1 MREEI
6 IRIKLK
12 DIRDSLEKVKTHL
25 PQTLE
30 EFLDLGLVK
39 DGIYKKV
46 EFMIENVLD
55 ICKIINTDLNLGLPK
70 KDVDIIENLVKNEI
84 ISKEM
89 GEKIKEMKSF
99 RNILVHR
106 YGKIEDEIAY
116 EEIKNG
122 LKDFE
127 KFEME
132 IEKFLEKIKK
142 EFIK

>member
-12 DIRDSLEKVKTHL
+12 EIKDSLTKIKNNL
-25 PQTLE
+25 PKTLE
-30 EFLDLGLVK
+30 EFLDLGLIK
-39 DGIYKKV
+39 DGIYKRV

-70 KDVDIIENLVKNEI
+70 KDVDIIENLVKHKI
-84 ISKEM
+84 ISKKM
-89 GEKIKEMKSF
+89 GDKIKEMKSF
-99 RNILVHR
+99 RNILVHV
-106 YGKIEDEIAY
+106 YGEIEDEIAY

-127 KFEME
+127 DFEKE
-132 IEKFLEKIKK
+132 IESFLKARNKLHH
-142 EFIK
+142 

>member
-30 EFLDLGLVK
+30 EFLNLGLVK

-70 KDVDIIENLVKNEI
+70 KDVDIIENLVKHKI

-89 GEKIKEMKSF
+89 G
-99 RNILVHR
+99 
-106 YGKIEDEIAY
+106 
-116 EEIKNG
+116 
-122 LKDFE
+122 
-127 KFEME
+127 
-132 IEKFLEKIKK
+132 KK
-142 EFIK
+142 

>member
-25 PQTLE
+25 PKTLE

-55 ICKIINTDLNLGLPK
+55 ICKIINSDLNLGLPK
-70 KDVDIIENLVKNEI
+70 KDTDIIENLVKNGI
-84 ISKEM
+84 ISGEI
-89 GEKIKEMKSF
+89 GEKIKEMKGF

-106 YGKIEDEIAY
+106 YGEIEDEIAY

-127 KFEME
+127 EFEKE
-132 IEKFLEKIKK
+132 IEKFLEKVKTK
-142 EFIK
+142 

>member
-1 MREEI
+1 
-6 IRIKLK
+6 
-12 DIRDSLEKVKTHL
+12 
-25 PQTLE
+25 
-30 EFLDLGLVK
+30 LDLGLVK

-46 EFMIENVLD
+46 EFVIENVLD

-70 KDVDIIENLVKNEI
+70 KDVDIIENLVKHKI

-106 YGKIEDEIAY
+106 YGEIEDEIAY

-122 LKDFE
+122 LGDFE
-127 KFEME
+127 EFEKE
-132 IEKFLEKIKK
+132 IEKFLENSKMR
-142 EFIK
+142 

>member
-12 DIRDSLEKVKTHL
+12 EIKDSLTKIKNNL
-25 PQTLE
+25 PKTLE
-30 EFLDLGLVK
+30 EFLDLGLIK
-39 DGIYKKV
+39 DGIYKRV

-70 KDVDIIENLVKNEI
+70 KDVDIIENLVKHKI
-84 ISKEM
+84 ISKKM

-99 RNILVHR
+99 RNILVHV
-106 YGKIEDEIAY
+106 YGEIEDEIAY

-127 KFEME
+127 DFEKE
-132 IEKFLEKIKK
+132 IESFLKARNKLHH
-142 EFIK
+142 

>member
-12 DIRDSLEKVKTHL
+12 EIKDSLETVKTHL

-30 EFLDLGLVK
+30 EFLGLGLIK
-39 DGIYKKV
+39 NGIYKSI

-70 KDVDIIENLVKNEI
+70 KDVDIIENLVKHKI
-84 ISKEM
+84 VSKEL

-106 YGKIEDEIAY
+106 YGEIDDEIAY

-122 LKDFE
+122 LKDFDDFE
-127 KFEME
+127 KE
-132 IEKFLEKIKK
+132 IEKFLKSRKMK
-142 EFIK
+142 

>member
-12 DIRDSLEKVKTHL
+12 DIRDSLEKVKSNL

-30 EFLDLGLVK
+30 EFLNLGLVK

-70 KDVDIIENLVKNEI
+70 KDVDIIENLVRHKI
-84 ISKEM
+84 ISK
-89 GEKIKEMKSF
+89 
-99 RNILVHR
+99 
-106 YGKIEDEIAY
+106 
-116 EEIKNG
+116 
-122 LKDFE
+122 
-127 KFEME
+127 
-132 IEKFLEKIKK
+132 
-142 EFIK
+142 

>member
-1 MREEI
+1 MREET

-12 DIRDSLEKVKTHL
+12 DIRDSLEKVKSHL

-106 YGKIEDEIAY
+106 YGEIEDEIAY
-116 EEIKNG
+116 DEIKNG

-127 KFEME
+127 EFEKE
-132 IEKFLEKIKK
+132 IENFLEKRK
-142 EFIK
+142 E

>member
-30 EFLDLGLVK
+30 EFLNLGLVK

-70 KDVDIIENLVKNEI
+70 KDVDIIENLVRHKI

-106 YGKIEDEIAY
+106 YGEIEDEIAY

-122 LKDFE
+122 LEDFE
-127 KFEME
+127 KFEKE
-132 IEKFLEKIKK
+132 IEEFLQKIKTK
-142 EFIK
+142 

>member
-1 MREEI
+1 MRKEI
-6 IRIKLK
+6 IRIKLREIK
-12 DIRDSLEKVKTHL
+12 DSLEKVKTHL

-30 EFLDLGLVK
+30 EFLNSGLIK

-70 KDVDIIENLVKNEI
+70 KDVDVIENLVKHKI
-84 ISKEM
+84 ISEEM
-89 GEKIKEMKSF
+89 GEKIKSMKGF

-106 YGKIEDEIAY
+106 YGEIEDEIAY
-116 EEIKNG
+116 EEIKDG

-127 KFEME
+127 KFEKE
-132 IEKFLEKIKK
+132 IESFLEKLRS
-142 EFIK
+142 

>member
-12 DIRDSLEKVKTHL
+12 DIRDSLEKVKSHL

-30 EFLDLGLVK
+30 EFLDLGLIK

-106 YGKIEDEIAY
+106 YGEIEDEIAY

-127 KFEME
+127 DFERE
-132 IEKFLEKIKK
+132 IEKFLEK
-142 EFIK
+142 

>member
-12 DIRDSLEKVKTHL
+12 EIKDSLTKIKNNL
-25 PQTLE
+25 PKTLE
-30 EFLDLGLVK
+30 EFLDLGLIK
-39 DGIYKKV
+39 DGIYKRV

-70 KDVDIIENLVKNEI
+70 KDVDIIENLMKHKI

-99 RNILVHR
+99 RNILVHV
-106 YGKIEDEIAY
+106 YGEIDDEIAY

-127 KFEME
+127 DFEKE
-132 IEKFLEKIKK
+132 IESFLKAKNKF
-142 EFIK
+142 

>member
-1 MREEI
+1 MREEL

-12 DIRDSLEKVKTHL
+12 DIRDSLEKVKSHL

-106 YGKIEDEIAY
+106 YGEIEDEIAY

-127 KFEME
+127 EFEKE
-132 IEKFLEKIKK
+132 IEKFLEKRK
-142 EFIK
+142 E